1 MRDTHSNSLGWLLD
15 QELGSVEGVAYA
27 VLMSSDGLLQARTQ
41 TIGQED
47 AEKLAAVTAS
57 LRAAG
62 KAWDEH
68 VGGKGM
74 CQLLIE
80 SQGRIGLTTAAAKNS
95 MLSVVT
101 TGPESD
107 VGLITHHMVRLATR
121 LGHELEVAE
130 RRPAADGGTAT

>member
-1 MRDTHSNSLGWLLD
+1 MRDTHSNGLGWLLD

-27 VLMSSDGLLQARTQ
+27 VLMSSDGLLQARTE

-47 AEKLAAVTAS
+47 AEKLAALTAS

-68 VGGKGM
+68 VGGQGM

-80 SQGRIGLTTAAAKNS
+80 SQGRIGLTTAAARNS

-101 TGPESD
+101 TGPEAD
-107 VGLITHHMVRLATR
+107 VGLISHHMVRLATR
-121 LGHELEVAE
+121 LGHELEVGD
-130 RRPAADGGTAT
+130 RRPVPEDSTAT

>member
-15 QELGSVEGVAYA
+15 QELGSVEGVEYA
-27 VLMSSDGLLQARTQ
+27 VLMSGDGLLQARTR

-80 SQGRIGLTTAAAKNS
+80 SQGRIGLTTAAAKNT

-101 TGPESD
+101 TGPEAD

-121 LGHELEVAE
+121 VGHEMEVAE
-130 RRPAADGGTAT
+130 RRPTAEGGTAT

>member
-15 QELGSVEGVAYA
+15 QELGCVEGVEYA
-27 VLMSSDGLLQARTQ
+27 VLMSGDGLLQARTT

-80 SQGRIGLTTAAAKNS
+80 SQGRIGLTTAAAHNT

-101 TGPESD
+101 TGPEAD
-107 VGLITHHMVRLATR
+107 VGLISHHMVRLAAR
-121 LGHELEVAE
+121 LGHEMGVSD
-130 RRPAADGGTAT
+130 RHPASEGGTAT

>member
-15 QELGSVEGVAYA
+15 QELGTVEGVAYA
-27 VLMSSDGLLQARTQ
+27 VLMSGDGLLQARTQ

-80 SQGRIGLTTAAAKNS
+80 SQGRIGLTTAAARNT

-101 TGPESD
+101 TGPEAD

-121 LGHELEVAE
+121 LGHEMDVAG
-130 RRPAADGGTAT
+130 RRPAAEGGTTT